1 MPTSESNRDEWQAES
16 LRLTAFLSDM
26 IDPAATPFWESLVGR
41 APDEIRSI
49 PRQQMVTEEGP
60 YSDGRLRV
68 EVRQNR
74 VDWRLSFDPRSPALR
89 SPTIGPYR
97 IVEQNFRVLMRKW
110 LAGSLAVHRLGYG
123 SVLLLPLG
131 SLSEVCAKLN
141 DILKTVQLDQE
152 GVQDFTYRINRRR
165 DSRVGIEGLK
175 INRLSTWSAAQI
187 MNALVEIPSG
197 GQGVPRI
204 VPSADSGHM
213 CRLELDMN
221 TSPEFRRKFT
231 PSEME
236 KIFDELVA
244 FSCEIVEEGDIP

>member
-1 MPTSESNRDEWQAES
+1 MSTSESNRDEWQAES
-16 LRLTAFLSDM
+16 LRLTAFLTDM
-26 IDPAATPFWESLVGR
+26 IDPATTPFWESLVGR
-41 APDEIRSI
+41 APDEMRNI
-49 PRQQMVTEEGP
+49 PRQQMVTEDGP
-60 YSDGRLRV
+60 YLGGRLRV

-74 VDWRLSFDPRSPALR
+74 VDWRLFFDPSSPALR

-97 IVEQNFRVLMRKW
+97 TVEPNFRVLMQKW

-131 SLSEVCAKLN
+131 NLSEICAKLSSL
-141 DILKTVQLDQE
+141 LKTVQLDQE

-165 DSRVGIEGLK
+165 NSRVGIEGLK

-187 MNALVEIPSG
+187 MSALVEVPSG
-197 GQGVPRI
+197 GQGEPRI
-204 VPSADSGHM
+204 VPSPEPTNM

-231 PSEME
+231 ADEIE
-236 KIFDELVA
+236 KVFDELAV
-244 FSCEIVEEGDIP
+244 FSYEIVEEGDIP